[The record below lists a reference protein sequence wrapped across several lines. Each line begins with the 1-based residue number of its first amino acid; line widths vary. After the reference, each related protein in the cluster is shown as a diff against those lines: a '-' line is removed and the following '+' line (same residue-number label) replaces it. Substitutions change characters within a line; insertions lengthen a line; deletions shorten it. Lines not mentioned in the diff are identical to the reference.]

1 MKAASMRRR
10 LVWALLAAFVG
21 VGAATALVGY
31 RDAHRSVDSVLDAH
45 LLQTAQLISA
55 QAAHEL
61 DELDPQ
67 ELREL
72 APWSQ
77 RVTVHVWD
85 DDGRELYR
93 SREAPRL
100 EPVPADGSLSDVA
113 VGAGLWRVYVTRDR
127 ATGARIAVAE
137 DHAPR
142 EALARRIA
150 LDAVL
155 PLVIALPV
163 IGVLVGW
170 VVRRG
175 LQPLSAL
182 GAEIERRGAH
192 ALEPLGS
199 AGVPVEVAPLVAR
212 LDDLL
217 HRLRTSLEQE
227 RHFASNAAHE
237 LRNPLAA
244 LRAQAEL
251 ARDSRDPAEGKAA
264 LEAVIKACDRL
275 TRLVE
280 QLLLLARVEESG
292 ALARTLR
299 LDELARAVVADLA
312 PAAIGA
318 GHDLA
323 FECEAPVTIEGDPAL
338 LDALIR
344 NLVDN
349 ALRHGGDPA
358 RVTVR
363 VAGGPQQ
370 ASITVEDEGPGLAP
384 DALERLG
391 RRFERLD
398 APADSGVGLGLA
410 LVARIA
416 RWHGGELRLANR
428 REGSGT
434 QAEVT
439 LSAPGHGDV
448 YGRI

>member
-1 MKAASMRRR
+1 MTPVSMQRR

-21 VGAATALVGY
+21 VGATTALIGY
-31 RDAHRSVDSVLDAH
+31 RDAHQSVDSVLDAH
-45 LLQTAQLISA
+45 LVQTAQLITA

-61 DELDPQ
+61 DEMDPQ
-67 ELREL
+67 ELSEL

-77 RVTVHVWD
+77 RLTVQVWGE
-85 DDGRELYR
+85 DGEELYR
-93 SREAPRL
+93 SQDAPRL
-100 EPVPADGSLSDVA
+100 NALPADGSLGDVA
-113 VGAGLWRVYVTRDR
+113 TEAGLWRVYVARDR
-127 ATGARIAVAE
+127 ATGTRVAIAE

-150 LDAVL
+150 LNAVL
-155 PLVIALPV
+155 PLIVALPV
-163 IGVLVGW
+163 IALLVGW
-170 VVRRG
+170 IVRRT

-182 GAEIERRGAH
+182 AAEIERRGAD

-199 AGVPVEVAPLVAR
+199 AGVPVEVLPLVAR

-217 HRLRTSLEQE
+217 QRLRASLEQE

-251 ARDSRDPAEGKAA
+251 ARDSRDQAEGRAA
-264 LEAVIKACDRL
+264 LDAVIKSCDRL

-292 ALARTLR
+292 AVARPLR
-299 LDELARAVVADLA
+299 LDLLVRNAVAELA
-312 PAAIGA
+312 PAALAA

-323 FECEAPVTIEGDPAL
+323 FECDGPVTLHGDPAL
-338 LDALIR
+338 LDALVR
-344 NLVDN
+344 NLIDN

-358 RVTVR
+358 R
-363 VAGGPQQ
+363 
-370 ASITVEDEGPGLAP
+370 ITVKVAHGLAQARLSVDDEGPGLAS
-384 DALERLG
+384 DALERMG

-398 APADSGVGLGLA
+398 APPDSGVGLGLA

-416 RWHGGELRLANR
+416 KWHGGVLRITNR
-428 REGSGT
+428 EDRSGT
-434 QAEVT
+434 HAEVVLPVNT
-439 LSAPGHGDV
+439 CEGAEPA
-448 YGRI
+448 R

>member
-1 MKAASMRRR
+1 MKPVSMQRR
-10 LVWALLAAFVG
+10 LVWALLGAFLG
-21 VGAATALVGY
+21 VGSATALIGY
-31 RDAHRSVDSVLDAH
+31 RDAHQSVDSVLDAH
-45 LLQTAQLISA
+45 LLQTAHLITA

-61 DELDPQ
+61 DEMDP
-67 ELREL
+67 EDLREL

-77 RVTVHVWD
+77 RVTVQVWD
-85 DDGRELYR
+85 EEGRELYR

-100 EPVPADGSLSDVA
+100 APPPPDDALSDVE
-113 VGAGLWRVYVTRDR
+113 VGGSLWRVYVMRDR
-127 ATGARIAVAE
+127 ATGTRVAVAE

-163 IGVLVGW
+163 IALLVGW
-170 VVRRG
+170 IVRRG
-175 LQPLSAL
+175 LQPLSQL
-182 GAEIERRGAH
+182 GEEIERRGAH

-199 AGVPVEVAPLVAR
+199 DGVPEEARPLVAR

-217 HRLRTSLEQE
+217 QRLRTSLEQE

-251 ARDSRDPAEGKAA
+251 ARDSRDQAEARRA

-292 ALARTLR
+292 GVAQPLR
-299 LDELARAVVADLA
+299 VDLLVRSIIADLA
-312 PAAIGA
+312 PSVLAAGQDIA
-318 GHDLA
+318 L
-323 FECEAPVTIEGDPAL
+323 ECDGPVTVDGDQVL
-338 LDALIR
+338 LGAMVR
-344 NLVDN
+344 NLIDN

-358 RVTVR
+358 R
-363 VAGGPQQ
+363 
-370 ASITVEDEGPGLAP
+370 ITVHVDGGSQHARITVDDEGPGLAP
-384 DALERLG
+384 DALERIG

-398 APADSGVGLGLA
+398 APADYGVGLGLA

-416 RWHGGELRLANR
+416 RWHGGDFRIFS
-428 REGSGT
+428 REGRPGT
-434 QAEVT
+434 RAEVMLPVQAARADT
-439 LSAPGHGDV
+439 GAA
-448 YGRI
+448 